1 LTPAVFWKERE
12 MLLSLD
18 RDELDEGLEAA
29 KSRSISLEADLEK
42 LDLGSQPG
50 STLEQAVGAPR
61 QTSRLG
67 LYIGPPISPVQTWKA
82 DSATVLTI
90 YIVGISKAQA
100 FPNIIYSH
108 PSLPH
113 IIVFALPSPK
123 IDSWA
128 YKDALVKLLA
138 ALRLLFDQ
146 STKVLL
152 KSGTTE
158 HIDLITKSQ
167 EQDDSLSQRL
177 RSLSPPIDPVGSRK
191 TVIPIALLL
200 LCAFPLDES
209 VAAEA
214 SLTKGS
220 ISNVLLS
227 LVALWPDSNPPRAAL
242 KRVNEV
248 LLGRD
253 Q

>member
-12 MLLSLD
+12 ILLSLD
-18 RDELDEGLEAA
+18 RDELDDGLEAA
-29 KSRSISLEADLEK
+29 KTRSTNLEADLEK
-42 LDLGSQPG
+42 LNLGSQPP
-50 STLEQAVGAPR
+50 TLEQVVGAPR
-61 QTSRLG
+61 PTSRLG
-67 LYIGPPISPVQTWKA
+67 LDIGPPISPVQTWKA
-82 DSATVLTI
+82 DVFTVLKI

-108 PSLPH
+108 PSLPN
-113 IIVFALPSPK
+113 IIVFAVPSPK

-128 YKDALVKLLA
+128 YKDALAKLLA
-138 ALRLLFDQ
+138 AIRPLIDQ
-146 STKVLL
+146 STYILL
-152 KSGTTE
+152 KAGTTE
-158 HIDLITKSQ
+158 HIDLIMKSQ
-167 EQDDSLSQRL
+167 EKDYSLRPATEPL
-177 RSLSPPIDPVGSRK
+177 TAPVDTVGSRK
-191 TVIPIALLL
+191 MVIPIALLL
-200 LCAFPLDES
+200 LCAFPMDTE
-209 VAAEA
+209 VDVEA
-214 SLTKGS
+214 LTKSS

>member
-1 LTPAVFWKERE
+1 LTPVVFWKERE
-12 MLLSLD
+12 ILLSLD
-18 RDELDEGLEAA
+18 RDELDEGLEVA
-29 KSRSISLEADLEK
+29 KTRSTSLEVDLEK
-42 LDLGSQPG
+42 LNLGSQPQ
-50 STLEQAVGAPR
+50 TLEQVVGAPR
-61 QTSRLG
+61 PTTRLG
-67 LYIGPPISPVQTWKA
+67 LDIGPPISPVQTWKA
-82 DSATVLTI
+82 DMSTVLTI

-108 PSLPH
+108 PSLPN

-128 YKDALVKLLA
+128 YKDALAKLLA
-138 ALRLLFDQ
+138 AVRPLIDQ
-146 STKVLL
+146 STYILL
-152 KSGTTE
+152 KAGTTE
-158 HIDLITKSQ
+158 HIDLITKAQ
-167 EQDDSLSQRL
+167 GKDDSLRPAVEA
-177 RSLSPPIDPVGSRK
+177 LSAPVDTVGSRK
-191 TVIPIALLL
+191 MVIPVALLL
-200 LCAFPLDES
+200 LCAFPLDEN
-209 VAAEA
+209 VPAETG
-214 SLTKGS
+214 LTKGS

>member
-1 LTPAVFWKERE
+1 MKERE
-12 MLLSLD
+12 VLLSLD

-29 KSRSISLEADLEK
+29 KKRSTSLEADLEK
-42 LDLGSQPG
+42 LNLGSQP
-50 STLEQAVGAPR
+50 STFEQITGAP
-61 QTSRLG
+61 QPTSRLG
-67 LYIGPPISPVQTWKA
+67 LDIGPSISPVQAWSA
-82 DSATVLTI
+82 DRSTVLTI

-100 FPNIIYSH
+100 FSDIVYTH

-113 IIVFALPSPK
+113 VIVFALPSPK

-128 YKDALVKLLA
+128 YKGALTKLLA
-138 ALRLLFDQ
+138 AIRPLIDQ
-146 STKVLL
+146 STNILL
-152 KSGTTE
+152 KAGTTE

-167 EQDDSLSQRL
+167 HKDDSLPQTLS
-177 RSLSPPIDPVGSRK
+177 SLPAPVDTVGSRK

-200 LCAFPLDES
+200 LCAFRLDGNI
-209 VAAEA
+209 AAEA
-214 SLTKGS
+214 DLTKGV
-220 ISNVLLS
+220 ISNGLLS

>member
-1 LTPAVFWKERE
+1 
-12 MLLSLD
+12 MSLD
-18 RDELDEGLEAA
+18 RDELEDGLERA
-29 KSRSISLEADLEK
+29 KTRSTSLEVDLEK
-42 LDLGSQPG
+42 LSLVFQPG
-50 STLEQAVGAPR
+50 PEQAVGTP
-61 QTSRLG
+61 QPTSRLG
-67 LYIGPPISPVQTWKA
+67 LDIGPPVSPVQAWSA
-82 DSATVLTI
+82 DRSTVLTI

-100 FPNIIYSH
+100 FSDIVYSH
-108 PSLPH
+108 PSLPK

-128 YKDALVKLLA
+128 FKDALSKLLTA
-138 ALRLLFDQ
+138 IRPLIDQ
-146 STKVLL
+146 STNILL
-152 KSGTTE
+152 KAGTTE
-158 HIDLITKSQ
+158 HIDLITQSREK
-167 EQDDSLSQRL
+167 DDSLPEPL
-177 RSLSPPIDPVGSRK
+177 RSLPAPVDTVGSRK

-200 LCAFPLDES
+200 LCAFRLDES
-209 VAAEA
+209 IAAEA
-214 SLTKGS
+214 GLTKGV

>member
-1 LTPAVFWKERE
+1 
-12 MLLSLD
+12 MSLD

-29 KSRSISLEADLEK
+29 KTRSTSLEVDLEK
-42 LDLGSQPG
+42 LNLGSQPP
-50 STLEQAVGAPR
+50 TLEHVIGAPR
-61 QTSRLG
+61 PTSRLG
-67 LYIGPPISPVQTWKA
+67 LDVGPPISPVQTWKA
-82 DSATVLTI
+82 DMSTVLKI

-108 PSLPH
+108 PSLPN

-128 YKDALVKLLA
+128 FKDALAKLLA
-138 ALRLLFDQ
+138 AVRPMIDQ
-146 STKVLL
+146 PTYILL
-152 KSGTTE
+152 KAGTTE
-158 HIDLITKSQ
+158 HIDLITKAQ
-167 EQDDSLSQRL
+167 GKDDSFRPAFEAL
-177 RSLSPPIDPVGSRK
+177 PAPVDTVGSRK
-191 TVIPIALLL
+191 MVIPIALLL
-200 LCAFPLDES
+200 LCAFPLDEN
-209 VAAEA
+209 VPTEKG
-214 SLTKGS
+214 LTKGS

-242 KRVNEV
+242 NRVNEV